1 MFFRKTSSSHFKAN
15 TLVSSTPKLR
25 RPFLR
30 EMGGTRS
37 VQLYRELFGPFYFFP
52 PLGVDCDETFPPA
65 TVCATLH
72 TSHRCLLVAVG
83 LQKEAAMPGQVL
95 SRVLDS
101 RVSTL
106 FRPRKK
112 LFDYWFVSNNTADT
126 SSEKNL
132 FFSNRLTSSA
142 HHCVFRNRWRRFQ
155 RIKEPKSL
163 NNCHWSRKK
172 KFESCLLRAWTCRII
187 FSLAIRSKV
196 IISNLIS
203 RWLFHLFRMKC
214 AKK

>member
-106 FRPRKK
+106 FPSEKK
-112 LFDYWFVSNNTADT
+112 NQFNKFRHLFDLEKSYLIIG
-126 SSEKNL
+126 SSSTTQLTHQAKRI
-132 FFSNRLTSSA
+132 FF
-142 HHCVFRNRWRRFQ
+142 FP
-155 RIKEPKSL
+155 ID
-163 NNCHWSRKK
+163 
-172 KFESCLLRAWTCRII
+172 
-187 FSLAIRSKV
+187 
-196 IISNLIS
+196 
-203 RWLFHLFRMKC
+203 
-214 AKK
+214 